1 MKLTESPVKLRDT
14 SNLSQCAKE
23 SEYYVIGIVTTEY
36 LT

>member
-1 MKLTESPVKLRDT
+1 MKLTENPAKLRDT
-14 SNLSQCAKE
+14 SYPSQSAKE